1 MMKSF
6 SVAAEVT
13 RLRLKSGQSLLTSAA
28 TILIFAAR
36 TISAQPSE
44 DAPPL
49 LEPLP
54 EIPPTFWEQHGILVV
69 TASLAFIAL
78 LGILLWWLLQPKPTV
93 PVPIEVRTRQELEA
107 LAREPEND
115 QTLSKLSRCLR
126 RYFAMAF
133 GLPAGELTTTEF
145 NRAFAAQGTVGGELV
160 AAVGEF
166 LQRADEKKF
175 APGGGGDSGAMQQ
188 ALELFERGERRR
200 VELQQMTAPK

>member
-1 MMKSF
+1 MMRWQ
-6 SVAAEVT
+6 SVCGF
-13 RLRLKSGQSLLTSAA
+13 LFLSGSIIAGLAQS
-28 TILIFAAR
+28 
-36 TISAQPSE
+36 SE

-69 TASLAFIAL
+69 TASLAFMAV
-78 LGILLWWLLQPKPTV
+78 LGILLWWLLQPKPPV
-93 PVPIEVRTRQELEA
+93 PVPIEDLTRQELEA
-107 LAREPEND
+107 LAREPENA

-126 RYFAMAF
+126 RYFATVF

-145 NRAFAAQGTVGGELV
+145 NRAFAAQTTVGSELV

-166 LQRADEKKF
+166 LQQADEMKF
-175 APGGGGDSGAMQQ
+175 APGAGWESDATQH

-200 VELQQMTAPK
+200 VELQQATAPK

>member
-1 MMKSF
+1 MSGGRQMAEGRIKKSQ
-6 SVAAEVT
+6 SVCGFLFWAGSIAPG
-13 RLRLKSGQSLLTSAA
+13 L
-28 TILIFAAR
+28 
-36 TISAQPSE
+36 AQPSE

-49 LEPLP
+49 LDPLP

-69 TASLAFIAL
+69 SVSLVFIAL

-107 LAREPEND
+107 LAREPMNA

-126 RYFAMAF
+126 RYFAAAF

-145 NRAFAAQGTVGGELV
+145 NRAFAAQTTIGSELV

-166 LQRADEKKF
+166 LQRADERKF
-175 APGGGGDSGAMQQ
+175 APGASGDSKAMQQ
-188 ALELFERGERRR
+188 ALELFERGEWRR
-200 VELQQMTAPK
+200 VELQQATAPK